1 MTTNQSPG
9 PENGL
14 RRRAEATVGADSGSD
29 PEALTTEQMRR
40 LLHEVRVH
48 QAELE
53 MQNEE
58 LRRTQHELELSRERY
73 FELYDLA
80 PVGYLTVSENG
91 LILNANLTSA
101 RLLDVARATM
111 LQQPLSGYV
120 HSDDQDS
127 FYLLRKQLQENGSPQ
142 SIEIRMKRSGGSS
155 FRAQLQASPSRDGA
169 CLITLA
175 DISELWQ
182 ARLEMLKKQK
192 IESLGIL
199 AGGIA
204 HDFNNI
210 LSAILGNI
218 VLAKLQLGKPE
229 TARSRLEDAEKAID
243 RATGLARQLL
253 TFAKGGEPV
262 KKTIDVRAILKEA
275 AGFALLGSNVKCVLS
290 LDKNLNQIE
299 ADEGQISQVIH
310 NLVLN
315 AVHAMPEGG
324 TIRVSAENVSSS
336 QSGKP
341 FVRFSIADTGI
352 GISEQ
357 NLLKVFDP
365 YFTTK
370 AHGSGLGLATCYS
383 IIKKH
388 GGKIRAASLPGKG
401 STFTISLPA
410 CRHEPVSVPE
420 ERTAPTPGSGRVLVM
435 DDEQMIRD
443 IARMILTEL
452 GYTVECAA
460 NGSEALKLYLKRK
473 EAGSP
478 FDVVIL
484 DLTVPGGPGGLETI
498 NRLMEIDPDVKAVVC
513 SGYSDSPVLANYRDY
528 GFRGVLCK
536 PFQLEEL
543 SGIMQQLL
551 KAG

>member
-1 MTTNQSPG
+1 MTTNQSPCT
-9 PENGL
+9 ENGL
-14 RRRAEATVGADSGSD
+14 RRRAEATVGAGSGSG
-29 PEALTTEQMRR
+29 PETLGTEQMRC
-40 LLHEVRVH
+40 LLHEVRVQ

-91 LILNANLTSA
+91 LILDANLTSA
-101 RLLDVARATM
+101 RLLDVTRATM
-111 LQQPLSGYV
+111 LQQPLSAYV

-127 FYLLRKQLQENGSPQ
+127 LYLLRKQLQEQGSPQ
-142 SIEIRMKRSGGSS
+142 SVEIMMLRSGGSS
-155 FRAQLQASPSRDGA
+155 FRAQLQAAPSRNGE

-218 VLAKLQLGKPE
+218 VLAKMQLGEPE
-229 TARSRLEDAEKAID
+229 KAHSRLEDAEKAID

-262 KKTIDVRAILKEA
+262 KKTIDLRTILKEA

-290 LDKNLNQIE
+290 LDNNLNPIE

-324 TIRVSAENVSSS
+324 TLKVSAGNVSSR
-336 QSGKP
+336 QNGNG

-357 NLLKVFDP
+357 HLLKIFDP

-388 GGKIRAASLPGKG
+388 GGKIRAASVLGKG

-410 CRHEPVSVPE
+410 CRHEPASGPDG
-420 ERTAPTPGSGRVLVM
+420 RTAPTPGSGHVLVM
-435 DDEQMIRD
+435 DDEPMIREV
-443 IARMILTEL
+443 ARMILTEL
-452 GYTVECAA
+452 GYTVECAE
-460 NGSEALKLYLKRK
+460 NGSKVLELYLKRK

-484 DLTVPGGPGGLETI
+484 DLTVPGGLGGLETI
-498 NRLMEIDPDVKAVVC
+498 NRLMEIDPWVKAVVC

-528 GFRGVLCK
+528 GFCGVLCK

-543 SGIMQQLL
+543 SGIMQKLI
-551 KAG
+551 KEK

>member
-341 FVRFSIADTGI
+341 FVRFSISDTGI